1 MDCSGTLSRTLPRN
15 LFEKRFVGTSKN
27 FQKEFG
33 IHSFRST
40 VCRPFQDS
48 KNCSMRIPPHYSFR
62 KDQSFDSFF
71 LLNYLF
77 VSSFC
82 FIRFSMTIWKIFH
95 FLARHSGL
103 VGSSGLEPPT
113 SRLSGARSNL
123 LSYEPMFFGSLPTFP
138 PCPQNSLGAIH
149 APVSPS
155 LGLILA
161 PVRPSLGF
169 HPGTSL
175 TLHSL

>member
-82 FIRFSMTIWKIFH
+82 FIRFSMTIWKILH
-95 FLARHSGL
+95 FRAR
-103 VGSSGLEPPT
+103 
-113 SRLSGARSNL
+113 
-123 LSYEPMFFGSLPTFP
+123 
-138 PCPQNSLGAIH
+138 
-149 APVSPS
+149 
-155 LGLILA
+155 
-161 PVRPSLGF
+161 F
-169 HPGTSL
+169 HPSTGNNPLLVTSSCDSVSIYASVPRVCCGRCLRQLPLWWAQVDSNHRPRAYQARAL
-175 TLHSL
+175 TC